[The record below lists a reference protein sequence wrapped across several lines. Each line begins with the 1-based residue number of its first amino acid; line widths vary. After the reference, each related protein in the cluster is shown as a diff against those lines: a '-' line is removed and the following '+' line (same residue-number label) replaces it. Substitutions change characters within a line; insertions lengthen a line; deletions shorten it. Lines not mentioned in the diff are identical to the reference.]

1 MSVRVYTNTHS
12 SNRLENL
19 KYKVLTS
26 LVTWKLLTPV
36 TKTVFVFF
44 CWEVLLKGG
53 VNTSQ
58 PDFSNV
64 FTLFHF
70 LLNKCSWDNESILLA
85 QSWMARETGLLIL

>member
-19 KYKVLTS
+19 KYEVLTS

-44 CWEVLLKGG
+44 CWEVLLKRG
-53 VNTSQ
+53 
-58 PDFSNV
+58 
-64 FTLFHF
+64 
-70 LLNKCSWDNESILLA
+70 C
-85 QSWMARETGLLIL
+85 